1 MINGGPQTPS
11 ALPQPGLEHRL
22 PFLLT
27 VLLRQGEGV
36 SQVAAAGGQVEG
48 GTNSQS
54 EREGRGHV
62 TKFNQRT
69 VTAGRASYC
78 SGMLLKD
85 VLHTVYCS
93 DSTHCRHSI
102 GFKKAKRKVET
113 SSGVMIKLDPANHIN
128 NSEMD
133 HSTMDHG
140 AMDHGAMGHGTMDHG
155 TMDHGTMDHGT
166 MDHSTH
172 ASSNKDMDMCG
183 MSHGMMMSYSTKV
196 CWLDTPGLL
205 IAVTDMEFLFW
216 KTYNALQ
223 YTSVSVPSEKGV
235 VSEDNRIV
243 QPTMCSRMHYFQ
255 TFLHIIQIIL
265 SYLLMLI
272 FMTYNLWL
280 CLAVVLGAATG
291 YFLFGW
297 KKSVIVDNK
306 QNGTDDR
313 DKRNHIDV

>member
-1 MINGGPQTPS
+1 
-11 ALPQPGLEHRL
+11 
-22 PFLLT
+22 
-27 VLLRQGEGV
+27 
-36 SQVAAAGGQVEG
+36 
-48 GTNSQS
+48 
-54 EREGRGHV
+54 
-62 TKFNQRT
+62 
-69 VTAGRASYC
+69 
-78 SGMLLKD
+78 
-85 VLHTVYCS
+85 
-93 DSTHCRHSI
+93 
-102 GFKKAKRKVET
+102 
-113 SSGVMIKLDPANHIN
+113 MIKDITLVVDWTANDWENELDPANHIN

-140 AMDHGAMGHGTMDHG
+140 AMDHGAMDHG

-172 ASSNKDMDMCG
+172 ASSNKDMDMCTNITL
-183 MSHGMMMSYSTKV
+183 MNYIMELSYN
-196 CWLDTPGLL
+196 TPGVSSLR
-205 IAVTDMEFLFW
+205 EFLFW

-297 KKSVIVDNK
+297 KKSVIVDV
-306 QNGTDDR
+306 TE
-313 DKRNHIDV
+313 HCH